1 MQRNKTIKERGD
13 ITIDTTQTQTI
24 IKTKN
29 NYTPRKLT
37 NFQLDPSKKKR
48 IQINKIRNE
57 NEMEAAFLR

>member
-29 NYTPRKLT
+29 NYTPRNWT
-37 NFQLDPSKKKR
+37 IFKKW
-48 IQINKIRNE
+48 IN
-57 NEMEAAFLR
+57 